1 MKEGSKMDK
10 AKTILCLNF
19 NNCLS
24 MMLLNV
30 LIFLFVA
37 YGPMLQMIMAIERH
51 QALFFRRLRS
61 DRKYCVLLRKTD
73 NSPQDK
79 ALCLLEKLGAYN

>member
-1 MKEGSKMDK
+1 MDK
-10 AKTILCLNF
+10 VKTMLCLIF

-37 YGPMLQMIMAIERH
+37 YGPMLQMIMATERH

-61 DRKYCVLLRKTD
+61 DRKYCVLSGRQTIVLRIKH
-73 NSPQDK
+73 
-79 ALCLLEKLGAYN
+79 CVG